1 MVDFR
6 VNRAKQKLAA
16 GGVVTLVMGDYSP
29 DVAELLAFNGVD
41 VLWGEMEDGPT
52 SWREIGDYSRA
63 ADLWGVCYMVRV
75 NHLVP
80 SEIGRVLSMGATGV
94 MVPHVNTADD
104 ARAVARAAYYAPKGM
119 RGMAGGRRSIGA
131 RDYYGETN
139 DEILTAVLLEDIA
152 MLPHLKEIVQV
163 DGIDVF
169 YVAPGDLSQSMGLIG
184 QTDHPDVQAV
194 IDEALATI
202 IGAGKVA
209 GALANQG
216 NLDATL
222 AKGVRF
228 IGTSWEPW
236 LSNAARS
243 WTQRVAGER
252 SSPA

>member
-1 MVDFR
+1 MPDFR

-52 SWREIGDYSRA
+52 TWREIGDYSRA
-63 ADLWGVCYMVRV
+63 ADLWGACYMVRV
-75 NHLVP
+75 NRLEP
-80 SEIGRVLSMGATGV
+80 ALIGRALSMGATGV

-152 MLPHLKEIVQV
+152 MVPHLPEIVQV
-163 DGIDVF
+163 EGIDVF

-184 QTDHPDVQAV
+184 QIDHPDVRAV
-194 IDEALATI
+194 IDESVATI
-202 IGAGKVA
+202 VKAGKVA
-209 GALANQG
+209 GALANDA
-216 NLDATL
+216 NLDQAL
-222 AKGVRF
+222 ASGVRF

-236 LSNAARS
+236 IGSAARS
-243 WTQRVAGER
+243 WTQRAAGGR
-252 SSPA
+252 RPDA